1 MRGVQRP
8 EHWRRK
14 KSGIVKRRIVETRP
28 PERRQLQGT
37 LEYGVKSSCVVTFC
51 LLFSINL

>member
-37 LEYGVKSSCVVTFC
+37 LEYRLNHHVF
-51 LLFSINL
+51 